1 MKMDDKKITISN
13 ELLLELSYTFD
24 QINILANKLGCDVTD
39 ISLSEEDK
47 KLPVEY
53 MPRNKCASILFL
65 LANHAKLCSKKLQD
79 EIVKAG
85 GDI

>member
-1 MKMDDKKITISN
+1 MDDKKITISN
-13 ELLLELSYTFD
+13 DLLLQLSYTFD
-24 QINILANKLGCDVTD
+24 QIHILANELACNASNID
-39 ISLSEEDK
+39 ISEEYK

-53 MPRNKCASILFL
+53 MPHNKCASILFL
-65 LANHAKLCSKKLQD
+65 LADYAKLCSNNLQD